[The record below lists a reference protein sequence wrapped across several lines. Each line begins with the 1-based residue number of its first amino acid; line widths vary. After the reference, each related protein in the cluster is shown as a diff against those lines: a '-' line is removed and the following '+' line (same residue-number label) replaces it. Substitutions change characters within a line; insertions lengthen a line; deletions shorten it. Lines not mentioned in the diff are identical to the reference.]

1 MMNELKDI
9 AEIAEGY
16 GCDEIGFEVVSAHK
30 GGGYWNVE
38 LHGCKKEGE
47 RSCKEPLALATLFFR
62 FENPYST
69 LNRWTVVKAE
79 ALAETE
85 FCLVLKRRG
94 GENEESVEKEGE

>member
-1 MMNELKDI
+1 MNELKDI

-16 GCDEIGFEVVSAHK
+16 GCDEAGFEVVSAHK
-30 GGGYWNVE
+30 GGGFWNVE
-38 LHGCKKEGE
+38 LRGYKKEGE

-69 LNRWTVVKAE
+69 LNHWTVVKAE
-79 ALAETE
+79 ALTETE
-85 FCLVLKRRG
+85 FDLVLKRRG